1 MARFASQRGVGAGA
15 EAAVDFKK
23 LGNILAAA
31 GAVVLIGA
39 CFWWFAFYTS
49 VVRDI
54 GRLTGGGADA
64 SLSDALTCLYSS
76 GGICALVAGASSLT
90 GKTPYE
96 PMMFWL
102 GLAGLLLG
110 LLIRFAVK
118 PSSSR

>member
-1 MARFASQRGVGAGA
+1 M
-15 EAAVDFKK
+15 DFKK
-23 LGNILAAA
+23 LGNILTAA
-31 GAVVLIGA
+31 GAVALIGA
-39 CFWWFAFYTS
+39 GFWWFAFYTS

-54 GRLTGGGADA
+54 GRLTGGGTDA

-96 PMMFWL
+96 PMVFWL

-110 LLIRFAVK
+110 LLIRLAAK
-118 PSSSR
+118 PSGTT

>member
-1 MARFASQRGVGAGA
+1 VRAAA

-39 CFWWFAFYTS
+39 CFWWFTFYTS

-96 PMMFWL
+96 PMVFWF

-118 PSSSR
+118 PSGSR